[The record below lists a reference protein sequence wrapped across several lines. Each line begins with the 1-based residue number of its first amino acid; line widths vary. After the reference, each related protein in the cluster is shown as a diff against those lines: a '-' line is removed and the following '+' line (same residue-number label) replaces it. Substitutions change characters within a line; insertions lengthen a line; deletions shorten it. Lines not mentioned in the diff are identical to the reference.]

1 MKKIFLFIL
10 PLFISV
16 AVSQDVIYTT
26 TLYNDE
32 NFTGKNSRVESITYY
47 KKTRNGLV
55 KFRYEEYYK
64 LSGNLSIKGA
74 LKDGK
79 KDGKWI
85 WYNENGQI
93 KSEGNY
99 KDGKRFGKYTFIMK
113 TVRRSLK
120 KITRMG

>member
-1 MKKIFLFIL
+1 MKKIFLYIL

-16 AVSQDVIYTT
+16 GVSQDVIYTT

-64 LSGNLSIKGA
+64 LTGNLFIKKSIFTKA
-74 LKDGK
+74 FSIFL
-79 KDGKWI
+79 I
-85 WYNENGQI
+85 YFTINMYILIIPNPFNI
-93 KSEGNY
+93 FY
-99 KDGKRFGKYTFIMK
+99 PI
-113 TVRRSLK
+113 L
-120 KITRMG
+120 